1 MDGDQR
7 YGQDAALGLLRS
19 CSRMHPGRQGFQFRV
34 ARLPFN
40 FCLKAPF
47 PSIPLPFPTLRPQ
60 RQGRPSL
67 PAGAGDALPGPRRQ
81 TSPSQGRAP
90 CIFLIPALSNSQKC
104 HRFRGL
110 SSLDMPLRIGSIKPA
125 HGALLASAGMMSFCL
140 GGQRMLGLNVVDVAA
155 VACTQM
161 CRAGDCPLHGGGAPE
176 PRPAGCQVPGAV
188 CTQASLMAWTE
199 AILRTARED
208 SAAGTM
214 AVADSAPAPSD
225 SSVPQMLAVA
235 DVAGMLGIS
244 ASSVRRLV
252 RAGTLPQPLRLGGSV
267 RWRRAEVEAVALGRS
282 TSRSSQTSSG
292 EVPRRR
298 GGGGRPK
305 GSKNK
310 STLEYEA
317 WLAQR
322 GRGGNTAA

>member
-1 MDGDQR
+1 
-7 YGQDAALGLLRS
+7 
-19 CSRMHPGRQGFQFRV
+19 
-34 ARLPFN
+34 
-40 FCLKAPF
+40 
-47 PSIPLPFPTLRPQ
+47 
-60 RQGRPSL
+60 
-67 PAGAGDALPGPRRQ
+67 
-81 TSPSQGRAP
+81 
-90 CIFLIPALSNSQKC
+90 
-104 HRFRGL
+104 
-110 SSLDMPLRIGSIKPA
+110 
-125 HGALLASAGMMSFCL
+125 
-140 GGQRMLGLNVVDVAA
+140 
-155 VACTQM
+155 
-161 CRAGDCPLHGGGAPE
+161 
-176 PRPAGCQVPGAV
+176 
-188 CTQASLMAWTE
+188 
-199 AILRTARED
+199 
-208 SAAGTM
+208 
-214 AVADSAPAPSD
+214 
-225 SSVPQMLAVA
+225 MLAVT
-235 DVAGMLGIS
+235 DVADMLGIS